1 MDLSKRCIVMNA
13 FFNWQF
19 NYCLLVCMCH
29 NRMTNGKVNRLHE
42 RYLCIIYNDKQ
53 LSFEILLEK
62 DGSHSIHDRNIQS
75 LITEMYKISNM
86 LSPSVVS
93 NIFTKK

>member
-1 MDLSKRCIVMNA
+1 
-13 FFNWQF
+13 
-19 NYCLLVCMCH
+19 MCH

-53 LSFEILLEK
+53 LSFEMLLEK
-62 DGSHSIHDRNIQS
+62 DSSHSIHDRNIQS
-75 LITEMYKISNM
+75 LITEMYKVSNM